1 MFKKVNK
8 IVIKWGILGL
18 GKMAQKFAEAIQE
31 VENAKLVSISS
42 LSKQKNETFGK
53 KFNIDDKLRFN
64 TYEDL
69 INCKEVNAVYIAT
82 LNNTHANLIIKSADA
97 GKSILCEKPM
107 AINKEEAKLV
117 FEKLEKTNVF
127 FLEAIAY
134 RSHPQT
140 IELMKLISNDTIGKI
155 EKIKSCFGFSVK
167 SFFKF
172 IPKHRLF
179 NKKTGGG
186 AILDIGCYPVSFGLL
201 IAKILQQ
208 ETSLKYKLTDC
219 KGKFN
224 FRGTDDEAYTK
235 IEFNNLFDLEAN
247 VSIKNQFENSS
258 IIFGSKG
265 KLKLSS
271 WLPNKKSFIEI
282 FDEKNNYTKEIISKY
297 STYANTIKLASD
309 SIERKQLECNFPNM
323 SWQDSKENIKILTEW
338 KEYVQNNI

>member
-42 LSKQKNETFGK
+42 LSKQKNESFGK

-69 INCKEVNAVYIAT
+69 INCKEVDAVYIAT

-134 RSHPQT
+134 RSHPQ
-140 IELMKLISNDTIGKI
+140 IMELMKLVSNDAIGKI

-186 AILDIGCYPVSFGLL
+186 AILDLGCYPVSFGLL
-201 IAKILQQ
+201 IAKILKQ
-208 ETSLKYKLTDC
+208 ESSLKYKLTDC

-265 KLKLSS
+265 KLKISS
-271 WLPNKKSFIEI
+271 WLPNEKSFIEI
-282 FDEKNNYTKEIISKY
+282 SNKKNNCTKEVISKY

-309 SIERKQLECNFPNM
+309 SIEKNKFECNFPNM
-323 SWQDSKENIKILTEW
+323 TWKDSKENIKILTEW
-338 KEYVQNNI
+338 KDCI

>member
-42 LSKQKNETFGK
+42 LSKQKNESFGK

-69 INCKEVNAVYIAT
+69 INCKEVDAVYIAT

-134 RSHPQT
+134 RSHPQ
-140 IELMKLISNDTIGKI
+140 IMELMKLISYNTIGKI

-172 IPKHRLF
+172 IPKNRLF
-179 NKKTGGG
+179 NKKMGGG

-201 IAKILQQ
+201 IGKILQQ
-208 ETSLKYKLTDC
+208 ESSLKYKLTDC

-247 VSIKNQFENSS
+247 VSIKSQFENSS

-265 KLKLSS
+265 KIKISS

-282 FDEKNNYTKEIISKY
+282 FDQKNNYTKEVVSKY

-323 SWQDSKENIKILTEW
+323 TWQDSKENIKILTEW
-338 KEYVQNNI
+338 KEYIQNNI

>member
-1 MFKKVNK
+1 M
-8 IVIKWGILGL
+8 
-18 GKMAQKFAEAIQE
+18 
-31 VENAKLVSISS
+31 
-42 LSKQKNETFGK
+42 T
-53 KFNIDDKLRFN
+53 
-64 TYEDL
+64 
-69 INCKEVNAVYIAT
+69 
-82 LNNTHANLIIKSADA
+82 
-97 GKSILCEKPM
+97 
-107 AINKEEAKLV
+107 INKEEAKLV
-117 FEKLEKTNVF
+117 FEKLEKANVF

-134 RSHPQT
+134 RSHPQI

-172 IPKHRLF
+172 IPKHKLF
-179 NKKTGGG
+179 NKKMGGG
-186 AILDIGCYPVSFGLL
+186 AILDVGCYPVSFGLL

-208 ETSLKYKLTDC
+208 ESSLKYKLTDC

-258 IIFGSKG
+258 TIFGSKG

-271 WLPNKKSFIEI
+271 CLPNKKSFIEI
-282 FDEKNNYTKEIISKY
+282 FDEKNNYTKEVISKY